1 MVAEA
6 VAVELYRDPGVR
18 QTLTER
24 LIRAGLPGVR
34 AGAGVG
40 GELPSVTVQAVFC
53 RGAPRVRQE
62 RTLTYRAPV
71 PKRPWRARGGSGGRP
86 VHDS

>member
-24 LIRAGLPGVR
+24 LIRAGLPV
-34 AGAGVG
+34 
-40 GELPSVTVQAVFC
+40 S
-53 RGAPRVRQE
+53 
-62 RTLTYRAPV
+62 
-71 PKRPWRARGGSGGRP
+71 AREPAMAASSLR
-86 VHDS
+86 